1 MGAVGG
7 PAGDAQH
14 ARRVLHAL
22 AADVT
27 MVQNQLVPPVAERR
41 NRPLDFIHPRAPERL
56 VSHQDLLATAWLVK
70 FLRPSALVPLQ
81 LQQVQTKLI
90 PRQKLPRLGFPRVI
104 SLRLCH
110 IAPSSLMLRKPEPFR
125 TAAFRFSVPSSLA
138 FSIESPL
145 KIILFPPFL
154 IFLLTFSHLSCIL
167 YVYDDIIS
175 HFRSIVKYLFK
186 ISEISALCPKRKV
199 EHCQN
204 TGRFSLSVARR
215 NNMEY
220 ARLEQLLA
228 ANHVT
233 VYQVAKATGISA
245 STFSDWKSGRSTPK
259 ADKLARIADYFGIG
273 LDELLG
279 TDSGERRT
287 ASSLRSLRAQKMVP
301 VIGVIRAGTPI
312 VTNETLLGMEFA
324 DVDDPEDYFY
334 LEVCGDSMRDC
345 GIVDGTYVLFRKQ
358 QYAENGDIVA
368 CLVDG
373 DSATVKRFEKRNRR
387 IVLSPEN
394 DDYDPIILTPEDFET
409 GRSRI
414 LGVAVEAKTK
424 F

>member
-1 MGAVGG
+1 
-7 PAGDAQH
+7 
-14 ARRVLHAL
+14 
-22 AADVT
+22 
-27 MVQNQLVPPVAERR
+27 
-41 NRPLDFIHPRAPERL
+41 
-56 VSHQDLLATAWLVK
+56 
-70 FLRPSALVPLQ
+70 
-81 LQQVQTKLI
+81 
-90 PRQKLPRLGFPRVI
+90 
-104 SLRLCH
+104 
-110 IAPSSLMLRKPEPFR
+110 
-125 TAAFRFSVPSSLA
+125 
-138 FSIESPL
+138 
-145 KIILFPPFL
+145 
-154 IFLLTFSHLSCIL
+154 
-167 YVYDDIIS
+167 
-175 HFRSIVKYLFK
+175 
-186 ISEISALCPKRKV
+186 
-199 EHCQN
+199 
-204 TGRFSLSVARR
+204 
-215 NNMEY
+215 MEY

-259 ADKLARIADYFGIG
+259 ADKLSRIADYFGIG

-287 ASSLRSLRAQKMVP
+287 ASRLRSLRAQKMVP
-301 VIGVIRAGTPI
+301 VIGGIRAGTPI

-345 GIVDGTYVLFRKQ
+345 GIVNGTYVLFRKQ

-373 DSATVKRFEKRNRR
+373 GSATVKRFEKRNRR